1 MSVGDETDERWERRT
16 DGTGRSVVRWKS
28 GKRGKRGKR
37 GVRRRMRRRM

>member
-16 DGTGRSVVRWKS
+16 DGTGRDETGRSEVRW
-28 GKRGKRGKR
+28 KRGKR